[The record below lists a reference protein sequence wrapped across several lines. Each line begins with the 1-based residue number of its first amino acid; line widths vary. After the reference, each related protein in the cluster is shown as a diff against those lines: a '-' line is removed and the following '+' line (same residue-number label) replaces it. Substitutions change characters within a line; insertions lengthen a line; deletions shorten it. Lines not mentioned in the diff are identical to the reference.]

1 MEYVCVGKCTNRRI
15 ATNTHTHTHTHTHT
29 YAFLMFSAVCTS
41 VRVVYT
47 APYHHGALS
56 SWCYV
61 SPNWLVPP
69 TSQDNTITT
78 QMTSLGEDDTVE
90 VGIMSA
96 PHAFF
101 LDPKVLQEY
110 RTFQKSAFDV
120 NTVLQLFLLGMT
132 FYLARTNIYF
142 SLTSGFYFMS
152 NTISLVMAF
161 ILYMLFLYGYL
172 MRLILKD
179 KSCTLFRLA
188 NYLVVFFHDGKFGDM
203 IAILSSYGMGAN
215 LYGRVREGMC
225 PVDVTLWGSQKCNSS
240 ALSSSLPLDSALYV
254 CLLPLMLQTVVH
266 GISFR
271 CTIICWVVT
280 TSFIVAS
287 MLHTSN
293 SLDIY
298 SLVSVLIVL
307 ILIFRHEKHARL
319 NFAHHKQTSAA
330 KKDRTRHILL
340 QQQAE
345 HQLQFEKSKHELEI
359 ISIKMEDE
367 RNLMEKEKAQMV
379 ALIGNVAHDLKTPL
393 QSFLFNLESLKSVI
407 CVMECKIR

>member
-1 MEYVCVGKCTNRRI
+1 
-15 ATNTHTHTHTHTHT
+15 
-29 YAFLMFSAVCTS
+29 
-41 VRVVYT
+41 
-47 APYHHGALS
+47 
-56 SWCYV
+56 
-61 SPNWLVPP
+61 
-69 TSQDNTITT
+69 
-78 QMTSLGEDDTVE
+78 
-90 VGIMSA
+90 MST

-142 SLTSGFYFMS
+142 SLTSGFYFRS
-152 NTISLVMAF
+152 NMISLIMAF

-179 KSCTLFRLA
+179 KSCSLFRLA
-188 NYLVVFFHDGKFGDM
+188 NCLVVFFHDGKFVDM
-203 IAILSSYGMGAN
+203 IAVLSSYGMGAN

-240 ALSSSLPLDSALYV
+240 ALSSSLPLDTALYV

-266 GISFR
+266 GISFQ

-287 MLHTSN
+287 MLHTSS

-298 SLVSVLIVL
+298 SLVSVFIVL
-307 ILIFRHEKHARL
+307 VLIFRYEKHARL
-319 NFAHHKQTSAA
+319 NFAHHKQTSKA

-379 ALIGNVAHDLKTPL
+379 ALLGNVAHDLKTPL